1 MNAEEFEVFANEVRW
16 RSVSGSQWSL
26 EQYLR
31 EKLRE
36 EYDRGFCDGYNEGG
50 RDAIIHMGFNA
61 SGMNE

>member
-1 MNAEEFEVFANEVRW
+1 MNEVRW
-16 RSVSGSQWSL
+16 RSIDGRQWSL

-36 EYDRGFCDGYNEGG
+36 EYDRGFCDGYDEGG

>member
-1 MNAEEFEVFANEVRW
+1 MDAAKFEVFSNEVRW
-16 RSVSGSQWSL
+16 RSVSGSQYSL

-31 EKLRE
+31 EILRE

-50 RDAIIHMGFNA
+50 RDAIIHMGFNP

>member
-1 MNAEEFEVFANEVRW
+1 MDEANFEVFINEVKW
-16 RSVSGSQWSL
+16 RSAAGHDWSL
-26 EQYLR
+26 AQYLR

-50 RDAIIHMGFNA
+50 RDAIIHMGFNP